1 MDGRM
6 DDCASAGLNVG
17 CCGGGDGMLMVG
29 NRRVRMEV
37 WRSGLFC
44 GIVSGGGGGAW
55 GQHSPACVCTKT
67 PPFPGLA

>member
-6 DDCASAGLNVG
+6 DDCASAGLNVS

-44 GIVSGGGGGAW
+44 GIVSGGGGPGGNTAR
-55 GQHSPACVCTKT
+55 PVCAEK
-67 PPFPGLA
+67 PHPSQA